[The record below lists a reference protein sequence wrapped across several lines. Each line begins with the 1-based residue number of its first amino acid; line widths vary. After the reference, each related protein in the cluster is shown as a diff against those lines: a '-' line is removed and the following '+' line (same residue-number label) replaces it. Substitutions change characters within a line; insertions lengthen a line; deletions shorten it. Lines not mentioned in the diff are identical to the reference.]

1 MDEIRLRITSNNMN
15 SCVVII
21 TETWLNRS
29 VPDAAIE
36 LAGHSVYRADRT
48 EASGK
53 SRGGGLCIYIH
64 NNWCTAAD
72 TIEQHCSPDLEFLTL
87 RCRPFFLPR
96 EFSAVLLTAVYIPP
110 QANAKLALSR
120 LHDAI
125 NNQLSAHPDGVVIV
139 AGDFNHADLKS
150 VMPKFY
156 NNGADLE
163 EYASSVMGYIHFC
176 TENVLPK
183 KTIKVFPNQKPW
195 VNKSVRALIKSRD
208 EAFRSGDRLAYSAAR
223 RNLKKGI
230 KEAKH
235 SYKQRIEEHFE
246 NNNPRSMWNGI
257 KALTD
262 YKTNTPQASD
272 DTSLP
277 DVLNQFF
284 ARFDNQNRGTH
295 HTAPPV
301 GDQTLVLKHHQVKST
316 LQRVNVNKAAGPDG
330 VCGRTLKACASQLA
344 EVFTNI
350 FNLSL
355 KQAAVPTCFKTST
368 IIPVPKK
375 SVVKCLNDYRPVAL
389 TPIVMK
395 CFERLVLSHI
405 KAVIPPDL
413 DQHQFAYRTNR
424 STEDAVS
431 MALHTA
437 LTHLEQPNTYVRMLF
452 VDFSSA
458 FNTIIPHK
466 LVSKLGSLG
475 LDSSICS
482 WVLGFL
488 TDRPQNEVECLDG
501 WCKVNDLVLNTSKT
515 KEIVVDFRR
524 TKKSD
529 HLPLHISGA
538 EVERVEKVKFLGVHI
553 TNHLTWSS
561 NTSYLCMRAQQRLYF
576 LRKLKQAQLP
586 QKLLLNFYR
595 STIESILSHC
605 MIVWYSS
612 CTVSERKDLHRVV
625 KVAGRIIGTD
635 LPSLDS
641 VHTSRLKKKASSI
654 SRDATHPGHC
664 LFDLL
669 PSGKRYRA
677 IRTKTNRL
685 RNSFFPRAVV
695 STTPPQHLTD

>member
-1 MDEIRLRITSNNMN
+1 
-15 SCVVII
+15 
-21 TETWLNRS
+21 
-29 VPDAAIE
+29 
-36 LAGHSVYRADRT
+36 
-48 EASGK
+48 
-53 SRGGGLCIYIH
+53 
-64 NNWCTAAD
+64 
-72 TIEQHCSPDLEFLTL
+72 
-87 RCRPFFLPR
+87 
-96 EFSAVLLTAVYIPP
+96 
-110 QANAKLALSR
+110 
-120 LHDAI
+120 
-125 NNQLSAHPDGVVIV
+125 
-139 AGDFNHADLKS
+139 
-150 VMPKFY
+150 
-156 NNGADLE
+156 
-163 EYASSVMGYIHFC
+163 
-176 TENVLPK
+176 
-183 KTIKVFPNQKPW
+183 
-195 VNKSVRALIKSRD
+195 
-208 EAFRSGDRLAYSAAR
+208 
-223 RNLKKGI
+223 
-230 KEAKH
+230 
-235 SYKQRIEEHFE
+235 
-246 NNNPRSMWNGI
+246 
-257 KALTD
+257 
-262 YKTNTPQASD
+262 
-272 DTSLP
+272 
-277 DVLNQFF
+277 
-284 ARFDNQNRGTH
+284 
-295 HTAPPV
+295 
-301 GDQTLVLKHHQVKST
+301 
-316 LQRVNVNKAAGPDG
+316 
-330 VCGRTLKACASQLA
+330 
-344 EVFTNI
+344 
-350 FNLSL
+350 
-355 KQAAVPTCFKTST
+355 
-368 IIPVPKK
+368 
-375 SVVKCLNDYRPVAL
+375 
-389 TPIVMK
+389 MK

-488 TDRPQNEVECLDG
+488 TDRPQCVRIGNHTSSTLILNTGTPQGCVLSPLLFTLFTNDCTPTHSSNTIIKFADDTTIVGLISDGDERAYRNEVECLDG

-586 QKLLLNFYR
+586 QKLLVNFYR

-669 PSGKRYRA
+669 PSGKRCLYTEESHGPA
-677 IRTKTNRL
+677 KVAGL
-685 RNSFFPRAVV
+685 AAA
-695 STTPPQHLTD
+695 

>member
-1 MDEIRLRITSNNMN
+1 PVTPSTERIGRRLRGRVEAEVCASTST
-15 SCVVII
+15 SLKLTPAYRPLICRTKPAVRTVRVW
-21 TETWLNRS
+21 TE
-29 VPDAAIE
+29 
-36 LAGHSVYRADRT
+36 
-48 EASGK
+48 EATSMMQDCFD
-53 SRGGGLCIYIH
+53 STDWHLF
-64 NNWCTAAD
+64 A
-72 TIEQHCSPDLEFLTL
+72 Q
-87 RCRPFFLPR
+87 
-96 EFSAVLLTAVYIPP
+96 
-110 QANAKLALSR
+110 
-120 LHDAI
+120 
-125 NNQLSAHPDGVVIV
+125 
-139 AGDFNHADLKS
+139 
-150 VMPKFY
+150 
-156 NNGADLE
+156 GADLD

-208 EAFRSGDRLAYSAAR
+208 EAFRSGDRLAYSAAQ

-262 YKTNTPQASD
+262 YKTNTLQASD

-277 DVLNQFF
+277 EVLNQFF

-330 VCGRTLKACASQLA
+330 VCGKTLKACPSQLA

-350 FNLSL
+350 
-355 KQAAVPTCFKTST
+355 K
-368 IIPVPKK
+368 
-375 SVVKCLNDYRPVAL
+375 VKYIKPQCVRIGNH
-389 TPIVMK
+389 TPQG
-395 CFERLVLSHI
+395 CVLS
-405 KAVIPPDL
+405 PL
-413 DQHQFAYRTNR
+413 LFTLFTNDC
-424 STEDAVS
+424 TP
-431 MALHTA
+431 
-437 LTHLEQPNTYVRMLF
+437 TH
-452 VDFSSA
+452 SS
-458 FNTIIPHK
+458 NTIIK
-466 LVSKLGSLG
+466 FADDATIVG
-475 LDSSICS
+475 LISD
-482 WVLGFL
+482 G
-488 TDRPQNEVECLDG
+488 DERAYRNEVECLDG

-553 TNHLTWSS
+553 TNHLTRSS

-586 QKLLLNFYR
+586 QKLLVNFYH

-641 VHTSRLKKKASSI
+641 VYTSRLKKKASSI